1 MASYWYFDF
10 RKWEKIPLCQKT
22 TEQNYSFKNASAYLV
37 IFRNLLVGMASSC
50 FVSGSP
56 KGAVPFIHALFS
68 KQVNSGALYLWWREI
83 RQCKTFQCI
92 CSQAF
97 VVVDLQMYSILKILK
112 KESWKPTKM
121 LKGYHIIIK
130 AVVDFSRCHTIV
142 SRSGQFCTLMKSVR

>member
-1 MASYWYFDF
+1 MIFSVRPHTGILTSESE
-10 RKWEKIPLCQKT
+10 RKSLYARRQT
-22 TEQNYSFKNASAYLV
+22 TEQNYNFKNASAYLV

-50 FVSGSP
+50 FVSDSP

-68 KQVNSGALYLWWREI
+68 KQVNFRALYLWRREV

-112 KESWKPTKM
+112 KESWEPTKM

-130 AVVDFSRCHTIV
+130 AVVDFNQHHTIV
-142 SRSGQFCTLMKSVR
+142 SSSAR